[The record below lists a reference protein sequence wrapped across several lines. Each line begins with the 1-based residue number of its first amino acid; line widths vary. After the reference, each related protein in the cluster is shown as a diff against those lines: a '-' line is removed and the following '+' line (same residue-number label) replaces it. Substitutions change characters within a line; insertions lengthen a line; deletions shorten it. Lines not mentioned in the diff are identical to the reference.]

1 MYLSLTIQSVF
12 SKGTEID
19 KDKQKDGIV
28 SILFDLPLIE
38 NAKELLRLNISV
50 SHTRICLCL
59 CICLSLQG
67 NEMKMRR
74 SCSVSISQYLSQS
87 AETLLALAPLSR
99 S

>member
-50 SHTRICLCL
+50 SQPRLSWL
-59 CICLSLQG
+59 WPPYPGVEKNFSYFRQCI
-67 NEMKMRR
+67 
-74 SCSVSISQYLSQS
+74 VAID
-87 AETLLALAPLSR
+87 
-99 S
+99 